1 MRCPLLWLLC
11 TTIVA
16 AFPLDPSAAAVS
28 EDVPLH
34 GGTAGLSHALGID
47 QVPERGRFM
56 FEITRLVYDTPEGRR
71 PAADAFLEA
80 TRQTAPRGKRDAEP
94 DTRPAEL
101 VPVPL
106 TAELWSSAIFHR
118 KVAKDELV
126 TAIVADRT
134 AALVCHGLAA
144 LDEETLAFFAE
155 HPAVLT
161 RIYER
166 SAPMF
171 AAFSDSLR
179 IRANRV
185 EPPGG
190 AAAVPLWEAV
200 LLEKATRPDRFLFQL
215 LELND
220 GRLAYLYDVIGQ
232 LDPARRAFT
241 LGLWLP
247 SAPDRLGRFK
257 ALTLGL
263 NATRDWHVRTLPFGR
278 AAYDLMMML
287 ARIAV
292 DRNGAPLAPA
302 SRALW
307 SRVFGGGDLPDDRQA
322 RAVEDDPFDAAWLM
336 DTIGSTDVRQR
347 AERLDQLAF
356 GQRVFGDVGA
366 GTERSDMFV
375 AIRALPRFR
384 MLMWTIERIGIRMPA
399 LYAAAARHA
408 GRLGLLDG
416 RRSFDALAQ
425 FQGAL
430 ALVARMASVRTLDAA
445 HAQALIARLVALPT
459 NEQGRYAGAVA
470 AWLREDLAAAVR
482 PANTLETTI
491 LAAMSGPPSGERSRG
506 APLTW
511 EGQAYRLDLGAA
523 ELRRLQRV
531 REKQEGVSLDVPL
544 EIAAASRPLT
554 GEKLT
559 VDDIAAI
566 VARLTRV
573 AEDVPT
579 RSRRDE
585 EDNVASSA
593 GVTPGVRD
601 ALRKLIDDL
610 TRAER
615 NQDVKRA
622 ARLAEPLTELADQLL
637 GQVLLSIAYAAD
649 VGDPDGTVLLAGDV
663 SRRHDFGSS
672 ARDAEARL
680 RTAWAV
686 PRQDV
691 APGLPWHVTGS
702 LLGLDVGLAPLVLRR
717 LTFERVLE
725 APKLTSNER
734 EAFAVSVSLL
744 NPFAL
749 LDADRDAIAGAV
761 ERGRRRVQALAHD
774 GTDLDPLADEL
785 ALEGWRR
792 RAVRWT
798 LAREPDRVLSLLTL
812 TELLTLGGGRTADLN
827 SWGMAMLTAQGCLC
841 SRLTPPGRWPTLLG
855 RPQLGLTASGMA
867 DLNLHVAMMLKELHL
882 PAALAKVVLSG
893 AMQDFIDEVKPTDD
907 ADWLTLVQAA
917 RSVSRE
923 RIEDYVAA
931 ATAAGPLV
939 PDSDRL
945 ASRVP

>member
-1 MRCPLLWLLC
+1 M
-11 TTIVA
+11 
-16 AFPLDPSAAAVS
+16 AVS
-28 EDVPLH
+28 EDVPLR
-34 GGTAGLSHALGID
+34 GGTAALSHALGID

-56 FEITRLVYDTPEGRR
+56 FEITHLVYDTPEGRR
-71 PAADAFLEA
+71 PAAVAFLEA
-80 TRQTAPRGKRDAEP
+80 VRQTAPRGKRDAGP
-94 DTRPAEL
+94 DTRSAEL

-106 TAELWSSAIFHR
+106 TAELWSNAIFHR

-126 TAIVADRT
+126 IAIVADRA
-134 AALVCHGLAA
+134 AALVCHGLTA
-144 LDEETLAFFAE
+144 LDEETLAFFAR

-200 LLEKATRPDRFLFQL
+200 LVEKATRPDRFLFQL

-247 SAPDRLGRFK
+247 SAPDRLERFK

-263 NATRDWHVRTLPFGR
+263 DAIREWKVRTLPFGR
-278 AAYDLMMML
+278 ASYDLMMML

-292 DRNGAPLAPA
+292 DRSGAPLAPA
-302 SRALW
+302 SRAVW
-307 SRVFGGGDLPDDRQA
+307 SRVFGGADLPDDVARQA

-336 DTIGSTDVRQR
+336 DTIGSADVRRR
-347 AERLDQLAF
+347 AERLDQLTF

-384 MLMWTIERIGIRMPA
+384 MLMWTIDRIGIRTPA

-408 GRLGLLDG
+408 GRLGSLDG
-416 RRSFDALAQ
+416 RRGVDALAQ

-430 ALVARMASVRTLDAA
+430 ALVARMASVRTVDAA

-470 AWLREDLAAAVR
+470 VWLRDDLAAAVR
-482 PANTLETTI
+482 PADTLETTI
-491 LAAMSGPPSGERSRG
+491 LAAMAGPPSGERSRG

-511 EGQAYRLDLGAA
+511 EGQAYHLDLGAA

-531 REKQEGVSLDVPL
+531 REKQEGVALDVPL

-554 GEKLT
+554 AEKLA
-559 VDDIAAI
+559 VDDIAGI

-573 AEDVPT
+573 AEGVPP

-593 GVTPGVRD
+593 GVTPNVRD
-601 ALRKLIDDL
+601 ALRKVIDDL

-615 NQDVKRA
+615 NKDVRRA

-637 GQVLLSIAYAAD
+637 GQVLLSIAYAAE

-663 SRRHDFGSS
+663 SHRHDFGLS
-672 ARDAEARL
+672 ARDAEQRL

-717 LTFERVLE
+717 LTSERVLE
-725 APKLTSNER
+725 APKLTTNER

-761 ERGRRRVQALAHD
+761 QRGRRRVQALAHD
-774 GTDLDPLADEL
+774 GTDLDSLADEL

-798 LAREPDRVLSLLTL
+798 LASEPDRVLSLLTL

-827 SWGMAMLTAQGCLC
+827 NWGMAMLTAQGCLC

-855 RPQLGLTASGMA
+855 RPQLGLMASGMA

-882 PAALAKVVLSG
+882 PAALAKVVLSA
-893 AMQDFIDEVKPTDD
+893 AMQDFIDEVKPSDD

-939 PDSDRL
+939 PDGP